1 MSKKNS
7 EVQCPSETYFVE
19 LEKEIRKTVRDSSVK
34 KELLEN
40 FAIQILKKQV
50 QWVHVNFSDAL
61 IDGVIAI
68 ILDELK
74 KEKPE

>member
-1 MSKKNS
+1 MSQRKS

-19 LEKEIRKTVRDSSVK
+19 FEKEIRKTVQDSNVK
-34 KELLEN
+34 KELLKN

-68 ILDELK
+68 VLDELK